1 VYEIELLVVSGGG
14 KLKPGM
20 PADVIFDLPVSET

>member
-1 VYEIELLVVSGGG
+1 VYAVKLDLAPSGG

-20 PADVIFDLPVSET
+20 PADVHL

>member
-1 VYEIELLVVSGGG
+1 VDNADG

-20 PADVIFDLPVSET
+20 PADVYFEDQVNQ